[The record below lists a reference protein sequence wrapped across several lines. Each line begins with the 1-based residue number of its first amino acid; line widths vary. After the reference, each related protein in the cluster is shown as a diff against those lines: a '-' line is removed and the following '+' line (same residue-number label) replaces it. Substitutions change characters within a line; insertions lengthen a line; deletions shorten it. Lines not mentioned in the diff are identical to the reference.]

1 MEVSHD
7 DTQVRPRRAIGP
19 PVSAAASPLPPRA
32 AGATLGE
39 AVDALRAAR
48 DAWRDRQPSAR
59 VAAVFPSRGAV
70 ERIVELLAEALYPR
84 RLGLQRVAPAD
95 EDRFVAAKL
104 TTAFTELEREIGHE
118 LGYWQAEARTAFDAD
133 QAATIVSLFAATIGD
148 IRRLIDGDVE
158 AAFLGDPAAGS
169 TDEILVCYPGAVA
182 SLHHRIAHQLHD
194 LGAPIVAR
202 MISEL
207 ANERT
212 GIDIHP
218 GARIGAHFFID
229 HGTGVVIGETA
240 IVGDRVR
247 LYQHVTLGARSPL
260 GAARRG
266 TRDRYAR
273 HPIVGDDV
281 VIYAG
286 ATILG
291 RVTIGAG
298 ATIGGNV
305 WLLDDVPPGGVVV
318 QPEANLLDRSAGH
331 ALRDTLVAAVG

>member
-1 MEVSHD
+1 MT
-7 DTQVRPRRAIGP
+7 TQAAKPDHRP
-19 PVSAAASPLPPRA
+19 S
-32 AGATLGE
+32 GATLPE
-39 AVDALRAAR
+39 AVDALRNARADWRGRQQPTRAA
-48 DAWRDRQPSAR
+48 AIL
-59 VAAVFPSRGAV
+59 PSRGAV
-70 ERIVELLAEALYPR
+70 ERVVELLAEALYPR
-84 RLGLQRVAPAD
+84 RLGLQRATTAD
-95 EDRFVAAKL
+95 EDRFVAARL
-104 TTAFTELEREIGHE
+104 AAAFTELEREVGHE
-118 LGYWQAEARTAFDAD
+118 LGYWQAEARAAFDAD
-133 QAATIVSLFAATIGD
+133 QAATIVRLFAGTLGD
-148 IRRLIDGDVE
+148 IRRLIDSDVE

-169 TDEILVCYPGAVA
+169 TDEILVCYPGAIA
-182 SLHHRIAHQLHD
+182 SLHHRIAHQVHG

-218 GARIGAHFFID
+218 GATIGERFFLD

-240 IVGDRVR
+240 IVGSGVR

-260 GAARRG
+260 GAARRSP
-266 TRDRYAR
+266 RDRFAR

-305 WLLDDVPPGGVVV
+305 WLLTDVPPGGVVV
-318 QPEANLLDRSAGH
+318 QPEADLLAPSAGH
-331 ALRDTLVAAVG
+331 ALRDTLVAALV

>member
-1 MEVSHD
+1 MPTLSSPTVS
-7 DTQVRPRRAIGP
+7 P
-19 PVSAAASPLPPRA
+19 A
-32 AGATLGE
+32 AGATLDE
-39 AVDALRAAR
+39 AVGALRSAR
-48 DAWRDRQPSAR
+48 AAWRDRQQPQR
-59 VAAVFPSRGAV
+59 AAAIFPSREAI
-70 ERIVELLAEALYPR
+70 ERVVALLAEAHYPR
-84 RLGLQRVAPAD
+84 RLGQQRVTPKD
-95 EDRFVAAKL
+95 EDHFVAAKL
-104 TTAFTELEREIGHE
+104 TAAFADLEREIDRE
-118 LGYWQAEARTAFDAD
+118 LGYWQMEARTAFAAD
-133 QAATIVSLFAATIGD
+133 QAATIVRLFAGTLGD
-148 IRRLIDGDVE
+148 IRRLIDSDVE

-169 TDEILVCYPGAVA
+169 TDEILVCYPGAIA
-182 SLHHRIAHQLHD
+182 SLHHRIAHQLHN

-218 GARIGAHFFID
+218 GATIGARFFID

-240 IVGDRVR
+240 IVGTGVR

-260 GAARRG
+260 GAARRSP
-266 TRDRYAR
+266 RERYAR

-291 RVTIGAG
+291 RVTIGDG

-305 WLLDDVPPGGVVV
+305 WLLDDVPAGGVVV
-318 QPEANLLDRSAGH
+318 QPEATLLAPSASL
-331 ALRDTLVAAVG
+331 ALRDTLVAALV

>member
-1 MEVSHD
+1 MAS
-7 DTQVRPRRAIGP
+7 
-19 PVSAAASPLPPRA
+19 SAFGSDG
-32 AGATLGE
+32 GATLGQ
-39 AVDALRAAR
+39 AVDALRGAR
-48 DAWRDRQPSAR
+48 QAWRERQETAR
-59 VAAVFPSRGAV
+59 AAAIFPSRGAI

-84 RLGLQRVAPAD
+84 RLGLQRITPAD

-104 TTAFTELEREIGHE
+104 AAALTELEREVGHE
-118 LGYWQAEARTAFDAD
+118 LGYWQAEARAAFDPD
-133 QAATIVSLFAATIGD
+133 QAATIVRLFAGTLGD
-148 IRRLIDGDVE
+148 IRRLVDSDVE

-169 TDEILVCYPGAVA
+169 TDEILVCYPGAIA
-182 SLHHRIAHQLHD
+182 SLHHRIAHQLHG

-218 GARIGAHFFID
+218 GATIGERFFID

-240 IVGDRVR
+240 IVGSGVR

-260 GAARRG
+260 GAAQRSPQHH
-266 TRDRYAR
+266 YAR

-291 RVTIGAG
+291 RVTIGDG

-305 WLLDDVPPGGVVV
+305 WLLADVPPGGVVV
-318 QPEANLLDRSAGH
+318 QPEADLLAPSAGH
-331 ALRDTLVAAVG
+331 ALRDTLVAAVV

>member
-1 MEVSHD
+1 MAS
-7 DTQVRPRRAIGP
+7 P
-19 PVSAAASPLPPRA
+19 PPIAAA
-32 AGATLGE
+32 GTDLGE
-39 AVDALRAAR
+39 AVDRLRAAR
-48 DAWRDRQPSAR
+48 IAWRDRQPSAAR
-59 VAAVFPSRGAV
+59 AAEAFPSRGAV
-70 ERIVELLAEALYPR
+70 ERIVQLLSEALYPR
-84 RLGLQRVAPAD
+84 RLGLRRITAAD
-95 EDRFVAAKL
+95 EDRFVAARL
-104 TTAFTELEREIGHE
+104 AAAFTELEREIGQE
-118 LGYWQAEARTAFDAD
+118 IGYWQAEARARFDAD
-133 QAATIVSLFAATIGD
+133 QPATIVRLFAGTLGG
-148 IRRLIDGDVE
+148 IRRLVDSDVE

-169 TDEILVCYPGAVA
+169 TDEILVCYPGAIA
-182 SLHHRIAHQLHD
+182 SLHHRIAHELHA

-218 GARIGAHFFID
+218 GAAIGERFFID

-240 IVGDRVR
+240 IVGSGVR

-260 GAARRG
+260 GAAHRG
-266 TRDRYAR
+266 PRDRFAR

-305 WLLDDVPPGGVVV
+305 WLLDDVPAGGVVV
-318 QPEANLLDRSAGH
+318 QPEATLLAPSAGH
-331 ALRDTLVAAVG
+331 ALRDTLVAAIV

>member
-1 MEVSHD
+1 MASSAP
-7 DTQVRPRRAIGP
+7 RPDG
-19 PVSAAASPLPPRA
+19 
-32 AGATLGE
+32 GATLGQ
-39 AVDALRAAR
+39 AVDALRGAR
-48 DAWRDRQPSAR
+48 QAWRERQQPAR
-59 VAAVFPSRGAV
+59 SAAVFPSRGAV

-84 RLGLQRVAPAD
+84 RLGLQRVTAAD

-104 TTAFTELEREIGHE
+104 AAAFTELEREIDHE
-118 LGYWQAEARTAFDAD
+118 LGYWQAEARAAFDPE
-133 QAATIVSLFAATIGD
+133 QAATIVRLFAGTLGD
-148 IRRLIDGDVE
+148 IRRLVDSDVE

-169 TDEILVCYPGAVA
+169 TDEILVCYPGAIA
-182 SLHHRIAHQLHD
+182 SLHHRIAHQLHG

-218 GARIGAHFFID
+218 GATIGERFFID

-240 IVGDRVR
+240 IVGSGVR

-260 GAARRG
+260 GAAQRSPR
-266 TRDRYAR
+266 TRYAR
-273 HPIVGDDV
+273 HPIIGDDV

-291 RVTIGAG
+291 PVTIGDG

-305 WLLDDVPPGGVVV
+305 WLLGDVPPGGVVV
-318 QPEANLLDRSAGH
+318 QPEADLLAPSAAH
-331 ALRDTLVAAVG
+331 ALRDTLVAAVV

>member
-1 MEVSHD
+1 MIHND
-7 DTQVRPRRAIGP
+7 N
-19 PVSAAASPLPPRA
+19 SPLTGPGHTSLIADA
-32 AGATLGE
+32 ADG
-39 AVDALRAAR
+39 LRAAR
-48 DAWRDRQPSAR
+48 REWRDRQSGGRTAR
-59 VAAVFPSRGAV
+59 SFPARESLEHVVETLAAAM
-70 ERIVELLAEALYPR
+70 YPR
-84 RLGLQRVAPAD
+84 RLGRFRGSDAD
-95 EDRFVAAKL
+95 EDGYVVAKL
-104 TTAFTELEREIGHE
+104 LAATGELEREITAE
-118 LGYWQAEARTAFDAD
+118 LGYWEEEVAGRAFDPG
-133 QAATIVSLFAATIGD
+133 QAGTIVRIFAQGLGT
-148 IRRLIDGDVE
+148 IRRQIDADVE

-169 TDEILVCYPGAVA
+169 LDEILVSYPGAIA
-182 SLHHRIAHQLHD
+182 SVHHRIAHLLHG

-218 GARIGAHFFID
+218 GAMIGSHFFID

-240 IVGDRVR
+240 IVGNRVR

-260 GAARRG
+260 GAAHPG
-266 TRDRYAR
+266 PRDRYAR
-273 HPIVGDDV
+273 HPIVEDDV

-305 WLLDDVPPGGVVV
+305 WLLSDVPRGGVVV
-318 QPEANLLDRSAGH
+318 QPEATLLTPTAGEE
-331 ALRDTLVAAVG
+331 LRDSLVAAAA

>member
-1 MEVSHD
+1 MAS
-7 DTQVRPRRAIGP
+7 
-19 PVSAAASPLPPRA
+19 SAFGSDG
-32 AGATLGE
+32 GATLGQ
-39 AVDALRAAR
+39 AVDALRGAR
-48 DAWRDRQPSAR
+48 QAWRERQQTAR
-59 VAAVFPSRGAV
+59 AAAIFPSRGAI
-70 ERIVELLAEALYPR
+70 ERIVELLSEALYPR
-84 RLGLQRVAPAD
+84 RLGLQRITPAD

-104 TTAFTELEREIGHE
+104 AAALTELEREVGHE
-118 LGYWQAEARTAFDAD
+118 LGYWQAEARAAFDPD
-133 QAATIVSLFAATIGD
+133 QAATIVRLFAGTLGD
-148 IRRLIDGDVE
+148 IRRLVDSDVE

-169 TDEILVCYPGAVA
+169 TDEILVCYPGAIA
-182 SLHHRIAHQLHD
+182 SLHHRIAHQLHG

-218 GARIGAHFFID
+218 GATIGERFFID

-240 IVGDRVR
+240 IVGSGVR

-260 GAARRG
+260 GAAQRSPQH
-266 TRDRYAR
+266 RYAR

-291 RVTIGAG
+291 RVTIGDG

-305 WLLDDVPPGGVVV
+305 WLLADVPPGGVVV
-318 QPEANLLDRSAGH
+318 QPEADLLAPSAGH
-331 ALRDTLVAAVG
+331 ALRDTLVAAVV